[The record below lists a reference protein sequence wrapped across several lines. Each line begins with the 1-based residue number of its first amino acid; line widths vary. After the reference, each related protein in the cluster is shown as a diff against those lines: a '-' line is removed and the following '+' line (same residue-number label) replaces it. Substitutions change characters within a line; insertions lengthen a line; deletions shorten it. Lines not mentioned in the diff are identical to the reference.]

1 MPIIY
6 VKVNLFQKLMSEL
19 PDTRTMDPNF
29 STWTNKVVCN
39 KQFTGVKYNTNF
51 KTVLWTLSFVEANSL
66 NLCEVLA
73 VFWQPNACM
82 RYRIIKVTSTTTKIN
97 EKLNCSRDRQ
107 HSV

>member
-39 KQFTGVKYNTNF
+39 KQFTGV
-51 KTVLWTLSFVEANSL
+51 
-66 NLCEVLA
+66 
-73 VFWQPNACM
+73 
-82 RYRIIKVTSTTTKIN
+82 
-97 EKLNCSRDRQ
+97 
-107 HSV
+107 